1 MTPAR
6 GKTGLRAA
14 RWLVAAL
21 ALLWLGA
28 ARADTEVYL
37 LRGWFNVFSTGM
49 DSIAEQLRSKGIRA
63 EAMSHLAW
71 KSTVDKIVQ
80 ERESGQSSRLVLIGH
95 SQGANNAID
104 MAREL
109 DKRGVPV
116 DLIITLVPWLQNPVP
131 ANVVR
136 AVNYYQAPGWGS
148 PLTAEPGFRGEID
161 NRNIA
166 GDWGTLHIT
175 IDKTPKIQEAVI
187 AEVLGLSRETPAGAA
202 TAGAVR

>member
-21 ALLWLGA
+21 ALLWLCA

-109 DKRGVPV
+109 DKHGVPV
-116 DLIITLVPWLQNPVP
+116 DLIITLAPWLQNPVP
-131 ANVVR
+131 TNVVR

-148 PLTAEPGFRGEID
+148 PLTAEPGFKGEID

-187 AEVLGLSRETPAGAA
+187 AEVLGLSREAPAGAA

>member
-1 MTPAR
+1 
-6 GKTGLRAA
+6 
-14 RWLVAAL
+14 
-21 ALLWLGA
+21 
-28 ARADTEVYL
+28 
-37 LRGWFNVFSTGM
+37 
-49 DSIAEQLRSKGIRA
+49 
-63 EAMSHLAW
+63 
-71 KSTVDKIVQ
+71 
-80 ERESGQSSRLVLIGH
+80 
-95 SQGANNAID
+95 

-109 DKRGVPV
+109 DKHGVPV

-148 PLTAEPGFRGEID
+148 PLTAEPGFKGEID

-187 AEVLGLSRETPAGAA
+187 AEVLGLSREAPAGAA